1 MATGWKF
8 VTSHLCICCF
18 ETQISVIAYSHDL
31 QIRPS
36 AIHNREVRS
45 PDQLVERFRS
55 EGLKITPQRQLLF
68 SLLHENAEHPTA
80 EALFTTASSQMPGIS
95 LRTVYQTLTDLTEMG
110 ELGQVTFDGGAVRFD
125 PNLTDHHHAVCDECG
140 AIADVSIDHLD
151 AVSISE
157 PNDFSPSSTSVV
169 FHGTCARCA
178 TPTNN
183 LDKPTNN
190 QTK

>member
-45 PDQLVERFRS
+45 PEQLVERFRS

-110 ELGQVTFDGGAVRFD
+110 ELSQVTFDGGAVR
-125 PNLTDHHHAVCDECG
+125 
-140 AIADVSIDHLD
+140 
-151 AVSISE
+151 
-157 PNDFSPSSTSVV
+157 STR
-169 FHGTCARCA
+169 T
-178 TPTNN
+178 
-183 LDKPTNN
+183 
-190 QTK
+190 

>member
-1 MATGWKF
+1 VATGWQL
-8 VTSHLCICCF
+8 VTSHLCICYF
-18 ETQISVIAYSHDL
+18 GTQISVIAYSHDL
-31 QIRPS
+31 QIRS
-36 AIHNREVRS
+36 STFHNREVRS
-45 PDQLVERFRS
+45 PEQLVERFRS

-80 EALFTTASSQMPGIS
+80 EALFTTASAQMPGIS

>member
-1 MATGWKF
+1 MATWRKL
-8 VTSHLCICCF
+8 VTSHLCIGCF
-18 ETQISVIAYSHDL
+18 ETQISAVAYSHDL
-31 QIRPS
+31 QIRPR
-36 AIHNREVRS
+36 AIHNRNVRS
-45 PDQLVERFRS
+45 PEQLVERFRS

-80 EALFTTASSQMPGIS
+80 EALFTTASAQMPGIS

-110 ELGQVTFDGGAVRFD
+110 ELSQVTLDGGAIRFD
-125 PNLTDHHHAVCDECG
+125 PNLTDHHHAVCDKCG
-140 AIADVSIDHLD
+140 AIADVSINHLD
-151 AVSISE
+151 AVSITGL
-157 PNDFSPSSTSVV
+157 NDFSPSSTSVV

-178 TPTNN
+178 TPISN